1 MNDEYFREKLLQL
14 RSKLAYET
22 KNKHSWSFS
31 DKELENLLKVKPKD
45 LKTLTTI
52 PGFPKTGKRVAS
64 YGKIIVD
71 IFNSKPIH
79 DFKVKMSSNGESLD
93 VDEIMKPLSHFSK

>member
-1 MNDEYFREKLLQL
+1 MNDEYFIEKLLQL

-31 DKELENLLKVKPKD
+31 DKEMNNLLKVKPKD
-45 LKTLTTI
+45 LKTLSTI
-52 PGFPKTGKRVAS
+52 PGFPRDGKRVSS
-64 YGKIIVD
+64 YGQVIVH

-93 VDEIMKPLSHFSK
+93 VEEVMKPLSAFKK